1 MDIQDETQTCKD
13 RLEMLETFQ
22 NSMNEYRV
30 DLDRQIIV
38 MKNTLVDLTD
48 NKVNVDNFTKV
59 TKSR

>member
-38 MKNTLVDLTD
+38 MKNTLVELTD
-48 NKVNVDNFTKV
+48 NKVNVDIFTKV
-59 TKSR
+59 NK

>member
-1 MDIQDETQTCKD
+1 
-13 RLEMLETFQ
+13 MLETFQ

-59 TKSR
+59 TKAR